1 LGYTEEGGAVV
12 ANTGG
17 KGGGTTTFIH
27 LYWGVMAISPS
38 WVLLHDVSPLMGVGD
53 MFLYI
58 FFGLIFI
65 VVLDRI
71 REESS
76 YLFPISLVQILPWT
90 YYSGKCCLVI
100 CHLGLKSY
108 LSGYGVHSSR
118 NWQEVV

>member
-1 LGYTEEGGAVV
+1 M
-12 ANTGG
+12 
-17 KGGGTTTFIH
+17 GGTMTTHGFI
-27 LYWGVMAISPS
+27 
-38 WVLLHDVSPLMGVGD
+38 LLHDVSPLMGVGD

-58 FFGLIFI
+58 FWPDFI
-65 VVLDRI
+65 VVLDRM

-76 YLFPISLVQILPWT
+76 YLFPISLVQILSWT

>member
-53 MFLYI
+53 MFL
-58 FFGLIFI
+58 
-65 VVLDRI
+65 
-71 REESS
+71 
-76 YLFPISLVQILPWT
+76 
-90 YYSGKCCLVI
+90 
-100 CHLGLKSY
+100 
-108 LSGYGVHSSR
+108 
-118 NWQEVV
+118 